1 MISYK
6 PLLHTLLD
14 KGYKKTDLYKLIGAS
29 STTVAKIAKNE
40 YISLK
45 TIDDI
50 CTALNCKIEDIVEHL
65 D

>member
-14 KGYKKTDLYKLIGAS
+14 KGYKKTDLYHLIGAS
-29 STTVAKIAKNE
+29 STTVAKISKNE
-40 YISLK
+40 YLSLK
-45 TIDDI
+45 IIDDI
-50 CTALNCKIEDIVEHL
+50 CTALNCKIEDVVQHL